1 MITNED
7 KKRADEWVVEMEAI
21 RTSYKR
27 RRWLNIALIG
37 VVAATMYWQILFNC
51 QLTILGIITMTVL
64 NCLWGTIGG
73 MIAVH
78 QLLKGIEVRVMINDN
93 DESLIADIKKK

>member
-27 RRWLNIALIG
+27 RRWLNIALIS

>member
-27 RRWLNIALIG
+27 RRWLNIALIS

-73 MIAVH
+73 MLAVH